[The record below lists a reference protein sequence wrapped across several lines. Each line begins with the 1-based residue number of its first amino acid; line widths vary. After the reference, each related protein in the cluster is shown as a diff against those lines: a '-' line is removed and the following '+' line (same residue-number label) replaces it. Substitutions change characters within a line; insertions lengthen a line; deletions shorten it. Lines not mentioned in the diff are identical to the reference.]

1 MSTSIQKYGTNVY
14 PQLFI
19 VGEIAIMNTPIPIEQ
34 YAKVD
39 EEGVTIGQYT
49 LNEYLS
55 LDGNKPFFNFDD
67 GLVLAGLSLRYLEL
81 EKDAVEIALG
91 DTLEYTFMGKSELD
105 IFMTTDLWTG
115 VVDEPI

>member
-1 MSTSIQKYGTNVY
+1 MSTNTQKYGTNIY

-19 VGEIAIMNTPIPIEQ
+19 VGEIAIMDTPIPIEQ

-39 EEGVTIGQYT
+39 EEGVIIGQYT
-49 LNEYLS
+49 LSEYLA
-55 LDGNKPFFNFDD
+55 LDGNKAFYNFDAT
-67 GLVLAGLSLRYLEL
+67 LVLTGFDLRYLEA
-81 EKDAVEIALG
+81 EKDAIEIALG
-91 DTLEYTFMGKSELD
+91 DTLEYTFMGKTELD